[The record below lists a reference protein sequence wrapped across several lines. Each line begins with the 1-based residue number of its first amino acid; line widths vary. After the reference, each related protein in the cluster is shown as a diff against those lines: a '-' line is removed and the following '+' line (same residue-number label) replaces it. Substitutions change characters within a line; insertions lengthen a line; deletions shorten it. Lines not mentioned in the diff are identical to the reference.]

1 MMLLAE
7 TNFTDIIKNSVL
19 NSDKFGR
26 ISTVDI
32 IIGLVISYLVGMF
45 IYFVYKKS
53 FKGVVY
59 SFTFNY
65 SLVLMTM
72 ITTLVVM
79 TISSNIVLSL
89 GMVGALSIVRF
100 RTAVKDPLDIVFM
113 FWAITMGITIGA
125 GIYPL
130 SFMGSVVIGMA
141 ILSMNLY
148 RNKDKTF
155 ILIVN
160 YEEKAY
166 SGIKSVLSRFPYSVK
181 SKSIK
186 NGKIELTVEVKL
198 KTSNTTFVEEISD
211 VEGVSEAILVNYNGE
226 YAQ

>member
-1 MMLLAE
+1 MQDTM
-7 TNFTDIIKNSVL
+7 NFTDILKNSVI
-19 NSDKFGR
+19 NSDSFGN

-32 IIGLVISYLVGMF
+32 VIGLVISYFIGMF
-45 IYFVYKKS
+45 IYYVYKYT

-113 FWAITMGITIGA
+113 FWAITTGITIGA
-125 GIYPL
+125 GIYTL
-130 SFMGSVVIGMA
+130 SFIGAILIGVA

-148 RNKDKTF
+148 HNKFKTF

-160 YEEKAY
+160 YEEEAY
-166 SGIKSVLSRFPYSVK
+166 AGIKTVLNRFPYSVK

-186 NGKIELTVEVKL
+186 NGKIELTAELKL
-198 KTSNTTFVEEISD
+198 KTSNTTFVEEISSI
-211 VEGVSEAILVNYNGE
+211 EGVSDAVLVNYNGE

>member
-1 MMLLAE
+1 MIATL
-7 TNFTDIIKNSVL
+7 NFTDVIKNSVFQ
-19 NSDKFGR
+19 NPEFGR
-26 ISTVDI
+26 ISTMDI
-32 IIGLVISYLVGMF
+32 IIGLVISYILGMF
-45 IYFVYKKS
+45 IYFIYKKS

-72 ITTLVVM
+72 ITALVIM
-79 TISSNIVLSL
+79 TISSNVVLSL

-100 RTAVKDPLDIVFM
+100 RTAIKDPLDIVFM
-113 FWAITMGITIGA
+113 FWAISTGITVGA

-130 SFMGSVVIGMA
+130 SLIGSLVIGFA
-141 ILSMNLY
+141 ILTMNFY
-148 RNKDKTF
+148 RSKYNTF

-166 SGIKSVLSRFPYSVK
+166 LEIKTVLNRFSYSIK
-181 SKSIK
+181 SKSVK
-186 NGKIELTVEVKL
+186 NGKIEMTVEVKL
-198 KTSNTTFVEEISD
+198 KSVNTTFVEEISD
-211 VEGVSEAILVNYNGE
+211 IQGVSEAVLVNYNGE